1 VFSIGVKGVCR
12 LPVQGTPAPSGQPT
26 LRMIKLGHSFVN
38 SARGNSLRPERDEPT
53 RTGSHPF
60 HSEGNRKLDEE
71 SGWVVGVEGFDWV
84 IEQPSSQGAR
94 ISAIRNPKSATRL
107 LPQMD
112 EFSTANEPEV
122 TNQPGPARPIGDGS
136 ATAGQRR
143 SLTGS
148 SPKKPEN
155 PSKLIYLDEKNHP
168 FDGLRTVPSSR

>member
-1 VFSIGVKGVCR
+1 
-12 LPVQGTPAPSGQPT
+12 
-26 LRMIKLGHSFVN
+26 
-38 SARGNSLRPERDEPT
+38 
-53 RTGSHPF
+53 
-60 HSEGNRKLDEE
+60 
-71 SGWVVGVEGFDWV
+71 
-84 IEQPSSQGAR
+84 
-94 ISAIRNPKSATRL
+94 
-107 LPQMD
+107 MD